1 LQTDEKITGYIFC
14 FNDPLHRYYPEC
26 CGSLLRWFS
35 RSEKVSLSGELA
47 SCGMAQQEPL
57 KPGINNPPVCSNTLS
72 AYILNGNNFVSSS
85 LISVDFVKK
94 LITAIESPSAQ
105 APACMPEFKAKALCN
120 RPPGMGNPGEVKL
133 EYICVYRI

>member
-1 LQTDEKITGYIFC
+1 MKKLLAISFALMILFTGITLNVAVHY
-14 FNDPLHRYYPEC
+14 
-26 CGSLLRWFS
+26 CGGLVAAK
-35 RSEKVSLSGELA
+35 KVSLSGELA